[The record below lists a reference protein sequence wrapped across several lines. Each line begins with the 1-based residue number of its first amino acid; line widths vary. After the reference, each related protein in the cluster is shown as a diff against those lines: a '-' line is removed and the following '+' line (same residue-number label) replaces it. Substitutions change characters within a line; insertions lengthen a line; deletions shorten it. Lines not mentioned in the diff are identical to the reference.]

1 MTKNAIKLKFYMVL
15 TLVLLSGK
23 AFSIESLEGFLVSA
37 FDERFKVISPTKF
50 KPSMEVI
57 VENKTHVKLI
67 GKLVLNKTKTIQFFT
82 VMPQEYQKVTVSLK
96 KDDILHF
103 IPLSPAFQEVELIVG
118 NKNYEIPPK
127 K

>member
-1 MTKNAIKLKFYMVL
+1 MMMKLK
-15 TLVLLSGK
+15 TTILLSLLFLSGNV
-23 AFSIESLEGFLVSA
+23 FSIESLEGFLVSA
-37 FDERFKVISPTKF
+37 FDDRFKVVSPSKF
-50 KPSMEVI
+50 KSSMEVI

-67 GKLVLNKTKTIQFFT
+67 GKLVMNKSKILQYYT
-82 VMPQEYQKVTVSLK
+82 VMPQEYQKMTVNLK

-103 IPLSPAFQEVELIVG
+103 IPISPAFQEVELIVG